1 MKRLLFPAVTL
12 LLYFSCSQKK
22 DSSSQKI
29 ADFHLKIVDS
39 LRIDYLGNLRII
51 DYDPQSHSYLARGN
65 GDMEFMILDRDGLTK
80 STFDFPSDGP
90 HALYGPINP
99 IGLSDGKIE
108 FHVMNQGF
116 FRYDFNG
123 NRIWQYKLP
132 FDYFYI
138 NGLSGD
144 AIYPLGGEIAFIRP
158 ERAEVVSDESTTS
171 IFEGIYRQ
179 PILQVFDT
187 VSNSSRETMSFPPNS
202 MYNDGN
208 FYFWMFPTVIRS
220 GKEWILYF
228 RNEMK
233 FWVYKEDNGEV
244 IFDREVSLEVNDAVK
259 AIGVPFDQEEDYS
272 ELTKNNF
279 PGSIRRIYRS
289 TNRTIVIYNKGIAE
303 SLASQYDRDESS
315 GRLELE
321 KLKKN
326 YVAVFDA
333 YFNLLQNNIPVPQGL
348 IFTTVLTED
357 DEILALKHPDFF
369 ETEDD
374 FVIYYKLKL
383 LNQVYE

>member
-1 MKRLLFPAVTL
+1 MKRLLLPVIIV
-12 LLYFSCSQKK
+12 LLYFSC
-22 DSSSQKI
+22 DSREK
-29 ADFHLKIVDS
+29 AGS
-39 LRIDYLGNLRII
+39 LQIDYLGNLRIL
-51 DYDPQSHSYLARGN
+51 DYEPESKSYLAKGN
-65 GDMEFMILDRDGLTK
+65 RDMEFMILDQDGMIK
-80 STFDFPSDGP
+80 STLDFPSDGP
-90 HALYGPINP
+90 YALNGWLNP
-99 IGLSDGKIE
+99 IGLRDGKIE
-108 FHVMNQGF
+108 FHIMNQGF
-116 FRYDFNG
+116 YRYDFDG

-144 AIYPLGGEIAFIRP
+144 PIYPLGNEIAFIRP
-158 ERAEVVSDESTTS
+158 ERAEVVTDESSTS
-171 IFEGIYRQ
+171 IFEGIYGQ

-187 VSNSSRETMSFPPNS
+187 VSNSSRETMPFPPNS
-202 MYNDGN
+202 FFSNGEFNY
-208 FYFWMFPTVIRS
+208 WMFPTVIRTDT
-220 GKEWILYF
+220 EWILYF

-233 FWVYKEDNGEV
+233 FWVYTEKEGEV
-244 IFDREVSLEVNDAVK
+244 NFQREVSLEVNDAVQP
-259 AIGVPFDQEEDYS
+259 IGVPFEQEQDYR

-279 PGSIRRIYRS
+279 PGTIREIYRS

-326 YVAVFDA
+326 YVAVYDA
-333 YFNLLQNNIPVPQGL
+333 KFNLLQNDISVPQGL
-348 IFTTVLTED
+348 IFTSILTED

-374 FVIYYKLKL
+374 FVTYYKLKL
-383 LNQVYE
+383 LN

>member
-1 MKRLLFPAVTL
+1 MKRLLFPIIIVL
-12 LLYFSCSQKK
+12 GYFSCTQK
-22 DSSSQKI
+22 DQSSSNEPD
-29 ADFHLKIVDS
+29 DFHLEIVDS
-39 LRIDYLGNLRII
+39 LQIDYLGNLRII
-51 DYDPQSHSYLARGN
+51 DYEPQSQSYLARGN
-65 GDMEFMILDRDGLTK
+65 ADMEFMILDQGGLTK
-80 STFDFPSDGP
+80 STLDFPSDGP
-90 HALYGPINP
+90 YALYGPINP
-99 IGLSDGKIE
+99 IGLRDGKIE

-144 AIYPLGGEIAFIRP
+144 AIYPLGDEIAFIRP

-171 IFEGIYRQ
+171 IFEGIYAQ

-187 VSNSSRETMSFPPNS
+187 VSNSSRETMPFPPNS
-202 MYNDGN
+202 MYSNGDFN
-208 FYFWMFPTVIRS
+208 YWMFPTVIRT

-233 FWVYKEDNGEV
+233 FWLYKEENGEV
-244 IFDREVSLEVNDAVK
+244 NFDREVALEVNDAVQ
-259 AIGVPFDQEEDYS
+259 AISVPFEQEQEYS

-279 PGSIRRIYRS
+279 PGTIREIYR
-289 TNRTIVIYNKGIAE
+289 TTDRTMVIYTKGITE
-303 SLASQYDRDESS
+303 NLASPYDRDEAT
-315 GRLELE
+315 GRRELE

-326 YVAVFDA
+326 FVAVFDSE
-333 YFNLLQNNIPVPQGL
+333 FNLLQHDIPVPQGL
-348 IFTTVLTED
+348 TFTSILTENE
-357 DEILALKHPDFF
+357 EILALKHPDFF

-374 FVIYYKLKL
+374 YVVYYKLKL
-383 LNQVYE
+383 QN